1 MEICAS
7 TEAEWE
13 SGNVDSGGSS
23 TVTES
28 HSPSAIASDELSLA
42 IGDEDIG
49 HLDEAEKD
57 SESSSDSDVANV
69 LSLTNSSVNK
79 EGQYHP
85 FLSMISA
92 MAYILIHSPRPM
104 GLSNLTFVCH
114 TLRCMFPALPSVST
128 MVSYRLP
135 GYRAPEKEGHNGVF
149 ASVQVLQIHPSEL
162 NTYILSDIVEIPVS
176 TIVTILPQM
185 DSRTRHVYKKG
196 HDGSLTFVSDN
207 ELAEM
212 SSHPLKTRSIMC
224 GSLPVF
230 MVPLI
235 IFSDDTSGNRS
246 KVWNKFDSWCFLL
259 AGLRQKDNAQFCNIH
274 FICTSNQVPVME
286 MAHHLVDQLLELERG
301 IVVFDAQ
308 LNTNA
313 LILAPVICFL
323 CDNPRAAEICSH
335 LGSGTLRFCRI
346 CRVDHTNSL
355 TGICEERKRISTIQ
369 EVQLIRSAHTQAERK
384 RLRTLY
390 GTSEKENHLLQL
402 SVDLHQQ
409 RARDFKF
416 LAQIAM
422 FIFSPYL
429 SEAEIEVWL
438 ALSMVFKMVYCDEF
452 EPQKIELYRDVC
464 HRFARAI
471 DCYSVTWRKKLKI
484 HLILHLPDSMLR
496 FGPASSFNTE
506 RCEDLVNLYHTK
518 EVQAFLGGEIQERGS
533 GIHKHETLRKCSART
548 KTPLASV
555 PITLEGKTM
564 SLEEI
569 DAKFTVLLPH
579 GISNL
584 TPVQWGRATVGKN
597 GQLINVQ
604 DYIEYNS
611 QASTSVELETGLFIG
626 SFHTEQATF
635 CLVRYLEPV
644 LMGTEPILNEWSCP
658 LLTLTNVI
666 RCIASTLV

>member
-7 TEAEWE
+7 TEVEWE
-13 SGNVDSGGSS
+13 SGNVDTGGSS

-57 SESSSDSDVANV
+57 SESSSDS
-69 LSLTNSSVNK
+69 
-79 EGQYHP
+79 
-85 FLSMISA
+85 
-92 MAYILIHSPRPM
+92 
-104 GLSNLTFVCH
+104 
-114 TLRCMFPALPSVST
+114 
-128 MVSYRLP
+128 
-135 GYRAPEKEGHNGVF
+135 
-149 ASVQVLQIHPSEL
+149 
-162 NTYILSDIVEIPVS
+162 
-176 TIVTILPQM
+176 
-185 DSRTRHVYKKG
+185 
-196 HDGSLTFVSDN
+196 
-207 ELAEM
+207 
-212 SSHPLKTRSIMC
+212 
-224 GSLPVF
+224 
-230 MVPLI
+230 
-235 IFSDDTSGNRS
+235 
-246 KVWNKFDSWCFLL
+246 
-259 AGLRQKDNAQFCNIH
+259 
-274 FICTSNQVPVME
+274 
-286 MAHHLVDQLLELERG
+286 
-301 IVVFDAQ
+301 
-308 LNTNA
+308 
-313 LILAPVICFL
+313 
-323 CDNPRAAEICSH
+323 
-335 LGSGTLRFCRI
+335 
-346 CRVDHTNSL
+346 
-355 TGICEERKRISTIQ
+355 
-369 EVQLIRSAHTQAERK
+369 AHTQAERK

-390 GTSEKENHLLQL
+390 GTSEKENHVNHLLQL
-402 SVDLHQQ
+402 PVDLHQ
-409 RARDFKF
+409 DFKF

-429 SEAEIEVWL
+429 FEAEIEVWL

-506 RCEDLVNLYHTK
+506 RCGEDLVNLYHTK
-518 EVQAFLGGEIQERGS
+518 EVQAFLGGEVQERGS
-533 GIHKHETLRKCSART
+533 GIHKHGTLRKCSART
-548 KTPLASV
+548 KAPLASV

-611 QASTSVELETGLFIG
+611 QASTSVGLETGLFIG

-635 CLVRYLEPV
+635 CLHQHLSAVQSLSYTSVTTNVSWQNRRQHL
-644 LMGTEPILNEWSCP
+644 GLNEYW
-658 LLTLTNVI
+658 
-666 RCIASTLV
+666 